1 MAELSK
7 APPCYVS
14 GSIICPTGPSPTRSV
29 VLTENDAGD
38 HSVSFMSLYFNQ
50 DKKLT
55 VLLSFTG
62 RKIIIK
68 LVAAGRKRLH
78 GKLDFGS
85 YLYIFLIPIFILFAD
100 NY

>member
-7 APPCYVS
+7 APPCFVS
-14 GSIICPTGPSPTRSV
+14 GSIVCPTGPSPTRSV

-38 HSVSFMSLYFNQ
+38 HSILPVYIPTNFNQ
-50 DKKLT
+50 DQKLT

-68 LVAAGRKRLH
+68 IVAAGRKRLH
-78 GKLDFGS
+78 IK
-85 YLYIFLIPIFILFAD
+85 
-100 NY
+100 